1 MGWSVFLEKLEAFLT
16 NMKTLLMAVTK
27 FVLQSVLG
35 KLQASSLEMSVN
47 EVVTEFAFSK
57 VFGFY

>member
-1 MGWSVFLEKLEAFLT
+1 MFLEKLEAFLI